1 MCSKSS
7 VFLLNPCYLIS
18 NFNFY
23 RSKINLAYSKLFAKV
38 DDCKIQIQQWHIWVV
53 HTHVRYIYI
62 YQNGFNDFIVSKKI
76 LSSQNQQSSTKKS
89 NIFSYACSK
98 IKTCICN
105 NETFCSLQ
113 IQNHSR
119 FTIST
124 SIDLNRVCWN
134 ASIWIIILHLM
145 CWKNVQHYFCIEF
158 GKKSTYS

>member
-1 MCSKSS
+1 MYSKSIFFFYTL
-7 VFLLNPCYLIS
+7 VIS
-18 NFNFY
+18 FQISISTAAKSIL
-23 RSKINLAYSKLFAKV
+23 RTQKLFAKV

-134 ASIWIIILHLM
+134 ASIWNKIFRWNEERWKCHL
-145 CWKNVQHYFCIEF
+145 
-158 GKKSTYS
+158 